1 MLWHMAGKAHSGAK
15 GRSFMDGSLVNYLER
30 HFMAY
35 GKALRAGNWVL
46 EAKNPAEAG
55 FSN

>member
-1 MLWHMAGKAHSGAK
+1 MLWHMSGKAHSGAK

-35 GKALRAGNWVL
+35 GKALRDGNWVL